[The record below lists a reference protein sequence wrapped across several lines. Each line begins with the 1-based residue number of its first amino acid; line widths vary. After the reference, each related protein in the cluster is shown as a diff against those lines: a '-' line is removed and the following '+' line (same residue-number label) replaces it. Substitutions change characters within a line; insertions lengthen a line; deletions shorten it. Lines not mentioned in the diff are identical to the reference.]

1 MTTSQSILNITETPI
16 VDESIEKYYYRDYDP
31 ASRPNLNN
39 TGNIIINIEQS
50 DLYSVPS
57 DAYLLFE
64 GRLLKADNTA
74 YANADAV
81 ALTNNGIMYL
91 FSQIA
96 YQLSNQDIEY
106 KDSATA
112 AVIAENTGFA
122 ARQGFLIQKP
132 TAKGTFSFCV
142 PLKHI
147 FGFCDDYDTVIYGF
161 KHTIVLTR
169 KSDDDAIF
177 RGATVAAGKVDLQ
190 RVTLFMPHVQPAL
203 AQQNELLSIIASK
216 ATIPVAFRTRQCD
229 SLEIPQTLSTT
240 WKLSVKTSS
249 ERPRYIIVG
258 FQTNKNGDQ
267 TTNPALFDHCDLKN
281 IYVML
286 SSDKYPVTDYSLSF
300 PNQQFSRAY
309 KDAAVFSEKYYGM
322 NELITNSN
330 IQPLDY
336 KDLFPIF
343 VIDVSNQPERYKSSV
358 IDIQIKMNFN
368 TAVPQYTIG
377 YALVISDKL
386 VNFKS
391 DGDNGLIDK
400 DAIMSKATELT
411 DVKRPI
417 GRPRLNKVKEVRERK
432 PVGRPRLNK
441 VKEEKEKKGN

>member
-50 DLYSVPS
+50 DLYLVPS

-91 FSQIA
+91 FSQIS
-96 YQLSNQDIEY
+96 YQLSNQDIEVVFNPGQMTTMLGMLKYPNDYQSAQGLNQLWY
-106 KDSATA
+106 KDSTST

-122 ARQGFLIQKP
+122 ARQGYLIQKP

-147 FGFCDDYDTVIYGF
+147 FGFCDDYDKVIYGF

-249 ERPRYIIVG
+249 ERPRYIVVG

-267 TTNPALFDHCDLKN
+267 TTNPAIFDHCDLKN

-300 PNQQFSRAY
+300 PN
-309 KDAAVFSEKYYGM
+309 
-322 NELITNSN
+322 
-330 IQPLDY
+330 
-336 KDLFPIF
+336 
-343 VIDVSNQPERYKSSV
+343 
-358 IDIQIKMNFN
+358 
-368 TAVPQYTIG
+368 
-377 YALVISDKL
+377 
-386 VNFKS
+386 
-391 DGDNGLIDK
+391 
-400 DAIMSKATELT
+400 
-411 DVKRPI
+411 
-417 GRPRLNKVKEVRERK
+417 
-432 PVGRPRLNK
+432 
-441 VKEEKEKKGN
+441 

>member
-39 TGNIIINIEQS
+39 TGNIIINVEQS

-96 YQLSNQDIEY
+96 YQLSNQDIEVVFNPGQATTMLGMLKYPNDYQLAQGLNQLWY
-106 KDSATA
+106 KDSATT
-112 AVIAENTGFA
+112 AVIADNTGFA
-122 ARQGFLIQKP
+122 ARQGYLIQKP

-147 FGFCDDYDTVIYGF
+147 FGFCDDYDKVNYGF
-161 KHTIVLTR
+161 KHTIILTR

-177 RGATVAAGKVDLQ
+177 RGATAAAGKVDLQ

-216 ATIPVAFRTRQCD
+216 ATIPVAFRARQCD
-229 SLEIPQTLSTT
+229 RLEIPQTLSTT

-267 TTNPALFDHCDLKN
+267 TTNPAIFDYCDLKS

-309 KDAAVFSEKYYGM
+309 RDAAVFSEKYYGM
-322 NELITNSN
+322 NELITQSN

-377 YALVISDKL
+377 YAVVISDKL

-391 DGDNGLIDK
+391 DGSKLDLI
-400 DAIMSKATELT
+400 I
-411 DVKRPI
+411 
-417 GRPRLNKVKEVRERK
+417 N
-432 PVGRPRLNK
+432 
-441 VKEEKEKKGN
+441 

>member
-81 ALTNNGIMYL
+81 ALTNNDIEVVFNPGQATTMLGMLKYPN
-91 FSQIA
+91 A
-96 YQLSNQDIEY
+96 YQLAQGLNQLWY
-106 KDSATA
+106 KDSATT
-112 AVIAENTGFA
+112 AVIPENTGFA
-122 ARQGFLIQKP
+122 ARQGYLIQKP

-147 FGFCDDYDTVIYGF
+147 FRFCDDYDKVIYGF

-203 AQQNELLSIIASK
+203 AQQNERLSIIASK

-249 ERPRYIIVG
+249 ERPRYIVVG

-267 TTNPALFDHCDLKN
+267 TTNPAIFDHCDLKN

-309 KDAAVFSEKYYGM
+309 RDAAVFSEKYYGM

-368 TAVPQYTIG
+368 TAVP
-377 YALVISDKL
+377 
-386 VNFKS
+386 
-391 DGDNGLIDK
+391 
-400 DAIMSKATELT
+400 
-411 DVKRPI
+411 
-417 GRPRLNKVKEVRERK
+417 
-432 PVGRPRLNK
+432 
-441 VKEEKEKKGN
+441 

>member
-1 MTTSQSILNITETPI
+1 MTTSQTILNITETPI

-64 GRLLKADNTA
+64 ERLLKADNTA

-91 FSQIA
+91 FSQIS
-96 YQLSNQDIEY
+96 YQLSNQDIEVVFNPGQATTMLGMLKYPNDYQLAQGLNQLWY
-106 KDSATA
+106 KDSATT

-122 ARQGFLIQKP
+122 ARQGYLIQKP
-132 TAKGTFSFCV
+132 TAKGTFHFA
-142 PLKHI
+142 
-147 FGFCDDYDTVIYGF
+147 
-161 KHTIVLTR
+161 

-190 RVTLFMPHVQPAL
+190 RVTLFIPHVQPAL
-203 AQQNELLSIIASK
+203 SQQNELLSIIASK

-229 SLEIPQTLSTT
+229 SLEISQTLSTT

-249 ERPRYIIVG
+249 ERPRYIVVG

-267 TTNPALFDHCDLKN
+267 TTNPAIFDHCDLKS

-286 SSDKYPVTDYSLSF
+286 SSDKYTVTDYCLSF
-300 PNQQFSRAY
+300 SNQQFSRAY
-309 KDAAVFSEKYYGM
+309 RDAALFSEKYYGM

-343 VIDVSNQPERYKSSV
+343 VIDVNNQPERYKSSV
-358 IDIQIKMNFN
+358 IDIQ
-368 TAVPQYTIG
+368 
-377 YALVISDKL
+377 
-386 VNFKS
+386 
-391 DGDNGLIDK
+391 
-400 DAIMSKATELT
+400 
-411 DVKRPI
+411 
-417 GRPRLNKVKEVRERK
+417 
-432 PVGRPRLNK
+432 
-441 VKEEKEKKGN
+441 

>member
-16 VDESIEKYYYRDYDP
+16 VDESIEKYYHRDYDP

-39 TGNIIINIEQS
+39 TGNIIINIKQS

-64 GRLLKADNTA
+64 GRLLKTDNKA

-96 YQLSNQDIEY
+96 YQLSNQDIEVVFNPGQATTMLGMLKYLNDYQLAQGLNQLWY
-106 KDSATA
+106 KDSATTP
-112 AVIAENTGFA
+112 VIAENTGFA
-122 ARQGFLIQKP
+122 ARQGYLIQKP

-147 FGFCDDYDTVIYGF
+147 FGFCDDYDKVIYGF
-161 KHTIVLTR
+161 KHTIILTR

-249 ERPRYIIVG
+249 ERPKYIIVG

-267 TTNPALFDHCDLKN
+267 TTNPAIFDHCDLKS

-300 PNQQFSRAY
+300 PNQQFLRAY
-309 KDAAVFSEKYYGM
+309 RDAAVFSEKYYGM
-322 NELITNSN
+322 NELITQSN

-336 KDLFPIF
+336 KDLYPIF

-368 TAVPQYTIG
+368 TAVPQYTLG
-377 YALVISDKL
+377 YAVVISDKL

-391 DGDNGLIDK
+391 DGSKLDLI
-400 DAIMSKATELT
+400 I
-411 DVKRPI
+411 
-417 GRPRLNKVKEVRERK
+417 N
-432 PVGRPRLNK
+432 
-441 VKEEKEKKGN
+441 

>member
-16 VDESIEKYYYRDYDP
+16 VDESIEKYYYQDYDP

-50 DLYSVPS
+50 GLYSVPS

-64 GRLLKADNTA
+64 GRLLKTDNTA

-91 FSQIA
+91 LSQIA
-96 YQLSNQDIEY
+96 YQLSNQDIEVVFNPGQATTMLGMLKYPNDYQLAQGLNQLWY
-106 KDSATA
+106 KDSATT

-122 ARQGFLIQKP
+122 ARQGYLIQKP

-147 FGFCDDYDTVIYGF
+147 FGFCDDYDKVIYGF

-216 ATIPVAFRTRQCD
+216 ATLPVAFRTRQCD

-240 WKLSVKTSS
+240 WKLSVKTFS

-267 TTNPALFDHCDLKN
+267 TTNPAIFDHCDLKS

-309 KDAAVFSEKYYGM
+309 RDAAVFSEKYYGM

-343 VIDVSNQPERYKSSV
+343 VIDVSNQPERYKLSV

-368 TAVPQYTIG
+368 TAVPQYTLG
-377 YALVISDKL
+377 YAVVISDKL

-391 DGDNGLIDK
+391 DGSKLDLI
-400 DAIMSKATELT
+400 I
-411 DVKRPI
+411 
-417 GRPRLNKVKEVRERK
+417 N
-432 PVGRPRLNK
+432 
-441 VKEEKEKKGN
+441 